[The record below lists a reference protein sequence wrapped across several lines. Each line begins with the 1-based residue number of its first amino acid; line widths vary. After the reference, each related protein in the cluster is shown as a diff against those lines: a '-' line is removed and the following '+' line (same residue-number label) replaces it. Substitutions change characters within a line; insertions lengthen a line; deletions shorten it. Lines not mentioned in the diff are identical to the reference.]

1 MEVKTI
7 RDLAELQ
14 TQQGLKFVA
23 GHRMC
28 AGCGISSI
36 VRTALSAST
45 NQLLL
50 LMQQV
55 VLKLFRPLIH
65 LLHGIL
71 LVTCYIC

>member
-14 TQQGLKFVA
+14 TREGLKFVA

-28 AGCGISSI
+28 AGCGIFFYIKNS
-36 VRTALSAST
+36 LSAST

-71 LVTCYIC
+71 HGYM